1 MATREQKIVRAKEL
15 IAAYPQ
21 AGRREIARKLR
32 QQYDE
37 GLRDSV
43 ILSLQR
49 EVYPERRRVI
59 VDPYQLAKSTERYRP
74 LRQGRYNKLVKM
86 NFSSE
91 EARKLST
98 LPLTRLPFIK
108 NMAKSRKD
116 SVATLIH
123 QAGQLGWS
131 KTKTKDELKD
141 YIDYIYKDS
150 GWADFEGNNN
160 PYSMVRHFRREAI
173 NAGLWDPK
181 DSPWRK
187 KKSIREKMNSPKWK
201 GDTAGQKS
209 RWRKLHKETIAE
221 SKATYKQKQ
230 RQKKLF
236 PGVKI

>member
-15 IAAYPQ
+15 IAASPQ

-43 ILSLQR
+43 ILGLQR
-49 EVYPERRRVI
+49 AAYPERGVVI
-59 VDPYQLAKSTERYRP
+59 VAPYQLAKPTERYRP

-86 NFSSE
+86 NFSPE

-108 NMAKSRKD
+108 DMAKSRKHN
-116 SVATLIH
+116 VATLNH
-123 QAGQLGWS
+123 LAEQLGWS
-131 KTKTKDELKD
+131 KTKTTAELKD

-150 GWADFEGNNN
+150 GWADLEGNNN
-160 PYSMVRHFRREAI
+160 PYSMVRQFRREAI

-187 KKSIREKMNSPKWK
+187 KKSIRQKMNSPKWK

-209 RWRKLHKETIAE
+209 RWLKLHKETIAE
-221 SKATYKQKQ
+221 SRVSYRHKQ